1 MLAEY
6 VEAKRISSA
15 LYGEVCEATDSL
27 FEAVRVAGLGN
38 PKYEALRQRWLDE
51 FTHQASVTGY
61 GKAHE
66 AVNRI
71 SRQLRKRVAQLVGT
85 RATTI
90 RGAMAKLEIM
100 SAIDHECEEPGIYEE
115 HDEWLSIVRADLER
129 IAGGA
134 S

>member
-1 MLAEY
+1 MNAVTETKRHDEAQSLRDPFAETP
-6 VEAKRISSA
+6 AKP
-15 LYGEVCEATDSL
+15 
-27 FEAVRVAGLGN
+27 AGPTGSDV
-38 PKYEALRQRWLDE
+38 PFPTWLDE